1 MKQLF
6 YLLLPGMLLA
16 GCGSS
21 IDPEAYMEAQTVQ
34 ATAVDDYVG
43 GRLAY
48 KSLPEYKRGTELWN
62 VQVGYM
68 NGKAAVVKMMAADQR
83 QQKWWIYP
91 DSSTGKV
98 AFMKEETK
106 GADGKG
112 VRNLFAYK
120 DSSLIKAQA
129 GLEAYKPVDAK
140 DFRMNANEVNTLM
153 QEVIAAVEAEREDLS
168 KMANEARNKQAQF
181 FALGNE
187 PAWTLVI
194 NPSLQEVLFTD
205 GIGAEPKKFGY
216 AAPDTGPLG
225 ESVYDLRSMND
236 KLKITIASKWCTDA
250 SGKVYPY
257 SVVVNAAGKTV
268 SGCGILLQ

>member
-6 YLLLPGMLLA
+6 FVLLSGMLLA

-21 IDPEAYMEAQTVQ
+21 INPEVYMEEQTVQ
-34 ATAVDDYVG
+34 ANAVDDVVG
-43 GRLAY
+43 SNLAY
-48 KSLPEYKRGTELWN
+48 RSLAEYKRGSEVWN
-62 VQVGYM
+62 VQVGYI
-68 NGKAAVVKMMAADQR
+68 NGKPALVKMSAADQR
-83 QQKWWIYP
+83 QQKWWLYP
-91 DSSTGKV
+91 DSATGKV

-112 VRNLFAYK
+112 IRNLFAYK
-120 DSSLIKAQA
+120 DTILIKATA
-129 GLEAYKPVDAK
+129 GPDTYQPLGGN
-140 DFRMNANEVNTLM
+140 DFRMNANSVNTVM
-153 QEVIAAVEAEREDLS
+153 QEVIAAVEAERADLS
-168 KMANEARNKQAQF
+168 KVANEARNQNAQF
-181 FALGNE
+181 FASGNE

-194 NPSLQEVLFTD
+194 NPSLKEVMFTN
-205 GIGAEPKKFGY
+205 GMGVEARKFGY
-216 AAPDTGPLG
+216 SAPDTGPLG

-257 SVVVNAAGKTV
+257 SVVINYEGKAI